1 MSLSPTDRIY
11 VALDTPD
18 LGKAVS
24 LAKMLAGHVGGVKLG
39 MEFFYANGP
48 EGARAISEVGM
59 PLFLDL
65 KFHDIPNTVAGAVR
79 STLALKPAILNVHAQ
94 GGPSMMRAAQ
104 AALDEAGSPN
114 TLLIAV
120 TVLTSLSDE
129 DLGETGYALNAGDL
143 VTRLARLTQSCG
155 LGGVVC
161 SPREIKAI
169 RAACGPDFK
178 LIVPGIRPVWS
189 EAGDQKRI
197 TTPAQAIQDGAD
209 YIVIGRPITGAADP
223 LDAARCIAEEL
234 AGL

>member
-1 MSLSPTDRIY
+1 MSLSPTDRIF

-18 LGKAVS
+18 IGKAVS
-24 LAKMLAGHVGGVKLG
+24 LAKTLAGHVGGVKLG

-48 EGARAISEVGM
+48 DGARAVTEVGM

-79 STLALKPAILNVHAQ
+79 STLSLKPAILNVHAQ

-104 AALDEAGSPN
+104 AALADTPDHDA
-114 TLLIAV
+114 LLIAV
-120 TVLTSLSDE
+120 TVLTSLSDD

-143 VTRLARLTQSCG
+143 VTRLAKLTQSCG

-197 TTPAQAIQDGAD
+197 TTPAQAIRDGAD

-223 LDAARCIAEEL
+223 LGAARRIADEL